1 MNECLYIN
9 KYIKIGRGWRK
20 LNYLKLLT
28 LLQKQE
34 NKLKF
39 VFDNSR
45 ITVNNI
51 VPKRLGKNILLLHG
65 STKKK
70 KRNGH
75 QKESQKGKTRT
86 ERKYRIGGINR
97 KYIEC
102 TYLQIYSR

>member
-1 MNECLYIN
+1 M
-9 KYIKIGRGWRK
+9 
-20 LNYLKLLT
+20 KLLT

-65 STKKK
+65 STKTKEKK
-70 KRNGH
+70 WSSKRIPKKAK
-75 QKESQKGKTRT
+75 QEQKGNT
-86 ERKYRIGGINR
+86 E
-97 KYIEC
+97 
-102 TYLQIYSR
+102 